1 MRRREFIAIVGGAA
15 AWPRAARTQ
24 QPQKVPRIG
33 FLTTGSLAA
42 SESLAVFDALRQGLR
57 ERGYVEGQ
65 NIVIEVRGAGGKID
79 RFPALARELVA
90 LKVDVIVASNTLAAR
105 ALQQATTTIP
115 IVVAIMADPIRD
127 GLVASLARPGGNATG
142 LTFIG
147 PELLPKRVALLK
159 ETLPNASRVAA
170 LWHPG
175 AYGERTTSAM
185 VKETEAEA
193 RRLGL
198 HLRLVAVQGPDEL
211 DRAFSTFAAERA
223 DAVIVFPS
231 PMLFTYR
238 KRIVELATNQRL
250 PTITMNKE
258 FAELGALISYG
269 ASVTDLH
276 RRSAIYV
283 DKILKGAKPADL
295 PIEQPTKFEMVI
307 NLKTAAALRLTIPQ
321 TILLQADE
329 LIE

>member
-1 MRRREFIAIVGGAA
+1 MRRREFIAVVGGAA
-15 AWPRAARTQ
+15 TWPSAAGTQ
-24 QPQKVPRIG
+24 QPQKVARVG
-33 FLTTGSLAA
+33 FLTTGSLSAT
-42 SESLAVFDALRQGLR
+42 ESLAVFEALRRGLR
-57 ERGYVEGQ
+57 ELGHVEGQ
-65 NIVIEVRGAGGKID
+65 NIIIDVRGANGKIEQ
-79 RFPALARELVA
+79 FPALAKELVA
-90 LKVDVIVASNTLAAR
+90 LKVDVIVASNTLAGR

-115 IVVAIMADPIRD
+115 IVVAIMGDPIRD

-159 ETLPNASRVAA
+159 ETLPNVSRVAA

-175 AYGERTTSAM
+175 AYGERTTSA
-185 VKETEAEA
+185 KEAEA
-193 RRLGL
+193 EASRLGL
-198 HLRLVAVQGPDEL
+198 HLRLVAVHSPDEL
-211 DRAFSTFAAERA
+211 DRAFSAVASERV

-238 KRIVELATNQRL
+238 KRIVELASNQRL

-258 FAELGALISYG
+258 FAELGALLSYG

-276 RRSAIYV
+276 RRSATYV

-295 PIEQPTKFEMVI
+295 PVEQPTKFELVI